1 MTPGAG
7 ATRRLGGVDM
17 ARGLAL
23 LGMMAIHIVPAWTE
37 EAGTSPMWTLFAG
50 RAAALFALLAGVSLT
65 FSSGSTRLLSGRAL
79 AGARVSLAVRALAI
93 CAIGLLVG
101 YLNPPAAIILAYYG
115 AMFLLAVPFLGLGPR
130 ALAVAALGF
139 AVLGPLL
146 MQDVRDG
153 LSDLDGY
160 DPTLTDLITR
170 PGDVAGALLFSG
182 SYPAVPWMAY
192 ICAGLALGRLDL
204 RSRTVQLRMVAGGV
218 LLAVAGWLASLLLM
232 GPLGGRERILAA
244 TPGMDAEELQD
255 LLVYGPD
262 FGLSTSTHW
271 WLAVMA
277 PYSSTPL
284 EIIATAG
291 TAVAALG
298 GMLFLSRSRAGAL
311 TPLAVMGGMTLTL
324 YTGHLVLLSTGLL
337 LRHPWAALAV
347 HVAAA
352 LLFAFIWRNATE
364 GRPGP
369 LERLVSVT
377 ARRAGARIVPAAGAG
392 VTGETGQRSDAGPGE
407 G

>member
-1 MTPGAG
+1 MNRRAG
-7 ATRRLGGVDM
+7 LPAAKRLGGVDV
-17 ARGLAL
+17 ARGVAL

-37 EAGTSPMWTLFAG
+37 EAGTSPVWTLFAG
-50 RAAALFALLAGVSLT
+50 RSAALFALLAGVSLT
-65 FSSGSTRLLSGRAL
+65 FSSGGTGLLSGRAL

-93 CAIGLLVG
+93 CAIGLLLG

-115 AMFLLAVPFLGLGPR
+115 AMFLLAVPLLGLGPR
-130 ALAVAALGF
+130 VLAIAALGF

-170 PGDVAGALLFSG
+170 PGDVAGVLLFSG

-192 ICAGLALGRLDL
+192 ICAGLAVGRLDL
-204 RSRTVQLRMVAGGV
+204 RSKAIQLRLVAGGV

-244 TPGMDAEELQD
+244 TPGLGAGELED

-284 EIIATAG
+284 EIAATTG
-291 TAVAALG
+291 TALAALG
-298 GMLFLSRSRAGAL
+298 GLLLLSRNWGGAL
-311 TPLAVMGGMTLTL
+311 MPLGVLGGMTLTL
-324 YTGHLVLLSTGLL
+324 YSGHLVLLSTGLL

-347 HVAAA
+347 HVAGV

-369 LERLVSVT
+369 LERLVSL
-377 ARRAGARIVPAAGAG
+377 AAKRAGARIVPAADR
-392 VTGETGQRSDAGPGE
+392 ERRSDAGPRE